1 MRTLKCTNCNKMI
14 NYIIFSMKSKIKES
28 GLIFSCL
35 MLINVIAASPKSTQA
50 NELKTESKDSI
61 ALENGFV
68 RVMKNATVN
77 TAVDADVFGKRIVVA
92 LTELKYKNDAG
103 IQTMQRGEIVVF
115 LPQESYS
122 IPKGDYF
129 EVAFKKNHPEPKG
142 PEEWLEPLKNKIVY
156 EDDFFRVFEEI
167 LAPGDMRALHSHS
180 QRVVVRLNKVQL
192 TDPRFKPN
200 GAPGEGIQVPNT
212 VKFAEPMVHVVKNL
226 STDTPLFNII
236 IEFKTTIYNTQNKK

>member
-1 MRTLKCTNCNKMI
+1 
-14 NYIIFSMKSKIKES
+14 MKSKIKETS
-28 GLIFSCL
+28 LIFSCL
-35 MLINVIAASPKSTQA
+35 LLINMITASPKLTQVIDI
-50 NELKTESKDSI
+50 KTVSKDSI
-61 ALENGFV
+61 ALENDFV
-68 RVMKNATVN
+68 RVMKNATVK

-92 LTELKYKNDAG
+92 LTELKYKSNAG

-122 IPKGDYF
+122 IQKGDYF

-156 EDDFFRVFEEI
+156 EDDLLRVFEER
-167 LAPGDMRALHSHS
+167 LAPGDTRALHSHS

-236 IEFKTTIYNTQNKK
+236 IEFKTPIYTNKK